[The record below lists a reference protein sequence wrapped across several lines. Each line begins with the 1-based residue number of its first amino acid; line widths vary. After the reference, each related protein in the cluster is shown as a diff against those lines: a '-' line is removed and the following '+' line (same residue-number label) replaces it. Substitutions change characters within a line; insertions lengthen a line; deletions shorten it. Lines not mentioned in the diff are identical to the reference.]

1 MQIADPA
8 PVVVGV
14 NGTAAG
20 LAAARLGAREA
31 VIRGKPLRILHVFA
45 WPGRRSS
52 NDPPDY
58 CSARHDAELIV
69 REAENS
75 AARSV
80 PGVRVE
86 GLLVDGDPVR
96 ELLRRTRTADLL
108 VLGDDNLA
116 SRSRL
121 PLDSLLV
128 QTVAHARCPVVVAR
142 GVRPPSGPLM
152 AAVDGSASS
161 LAALRLAAAE
171 ACRRQVALEVVHAVP
186 GPGGVPAGRRL
197 LDTAMAACPGLTAAR
212 SRVLVGDPAPTLV
225 RASRRARMMIVG
237 PRGTDGGSL
246 FGAVAG
252 ELLRRCACPTLFVH
266 GNPAEDGPGTGTV
279 PTAGTLMS

>member
-1 MQIADPA
+1 MQISDPA

-31 VIRGKPLRILHVFA
+31 MVRGKPLRILHVFA
-45 WPGRRSS
+45 WPGRPSS
-52 NDPPDY
+52 DDPPDY

-69 REAENS
+69 REAENT

-80 PGVRVE
+80 PGVRTE
-86 GLLVDGDPVR
+86 GLLVDGPPVR
-96 ELLRRTRTADLL
+96 ELLRRSRTADLL
-108 VLGDDNLA
+108 VLGDDGLP

-128 QTVAHARCPVVVAR
+128 QTVARSRCPVLVAR
-142 GVRPPSGPLM
+142 GVRPPAGPLM

-171 ACRRQVALEVVHAVP
+171 ACRRRVALEVVHAVP
-186 GPGGVPAGRRL
+186 DPGGVPAGRRL
-197 LDTAMAACPGLTAAR
+197 LDTALAAFPGLAGAR
-212 SRVLVGDPAPTLV
+212 SQVLIGDPAPTLV

-237 PRGTDGGSL
+237 PRGTGGGSL
-246 FGAVAG
+246 LGAVAG

-266 GNPAEDGPGTGTV
+266 GSPAEDGPVTGTA
-279 PTAGTLMS
+279 PTAGALMS